1 MKSHAYLQKSREIK
15 NKLAHLEELENK
27 IFNRKNAESQPASR
41 DQSEDES
48 SEKSNYKNDG
58 ETKYEKNSSNV
69 GTFGKLIGSC
79 FIETK
84 CLHTNTLKVDERAGK
99 SDIAIIFRVN
109 SSLSLTV
116 QLVSVIAKSLVSM
129 TPARGRR
136 PFS

>member
-15 NKLAHLEELENK
+15 SKLAHLDELENK
-27 IFNRKNAESQPASR
+27 IFNRKNAESNPASR

-79 FIETK
+79 FIETTNI
-84 CLHTNTLKVDERAGK
+84 HTKTLEVDESAGK
-99 SDIAIIFRVN
+99 SDIAIIFHVN
-109 SSLSLTV
+109 SSLPFTV

-129 TPARGRR
+129 TRARGQR

>member
-15 NKLAHLEELENK
+15 SKLAQLEELENK
-27 IFNRKNAESQPASR
+27 IFSRKNAESEPASR

-79 FIETK
+79 FIETTYI
-84 CLHTNTLKVDERAGK
+84 HTKTLEVDESAGK
-99 SDIAIIFRVN
+99 KDIAIIFRVN
-109 SSLSLTV
+109 SSLPFIV

-129 TPARGRR
+129 TPARGQR